1 MYLLLLDAATSSIG
15 FIPSVD
21 ISHIIQCQSMHKELI
36 EGIDETN
43 ELSAR
48 LSSIYVPSPVTVAP
62 SATKSPLALVAMLSI
77 SINEDAGRK

>member
-21 ISHIIQCQSMHKELI
+21 ISHIVQCQSIHKELI

-43 ELSAR
+43 ELLAC
-48 LSSIYVPSPVTVAP
+48 LSSVYVPPPVTVAS
-62 SATKSPLALVAMLSI
+62 SATKSSLALVAMLSI
-77 SINEDAGRK
+77 SINEDASRK